1 MKKVLLTTACLLA
14 VPLAAQAGGLEKSGQ
29 PVTLLFE
36 KGDLVQAELA
46 YGIPTVT
53 GVDSFGNG
61 SFKTISPVWALNLIP
76 SAFWLRAA

>member
-36 KGDLVQAELA
+36 KGDLVQLELA
-46 YGIPTVT
+46 HGIPTVT
-53 GVDSFGNG
+53 GVDSFGTDRVGNQ
-61 SFKTISPVWALNLIP
+61 SLQ
-76 SAFWLRAA
+76 AA